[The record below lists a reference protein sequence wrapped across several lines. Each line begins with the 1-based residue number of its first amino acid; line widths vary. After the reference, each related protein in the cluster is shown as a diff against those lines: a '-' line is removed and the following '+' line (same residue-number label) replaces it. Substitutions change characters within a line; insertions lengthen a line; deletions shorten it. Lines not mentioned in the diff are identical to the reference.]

1 MEEVEEGAKAFSGEV
16 EREHATRERQAEPAA
31 EVSGSVGNRRDAD
44 GGFGNWDGCV
54 AAGWAL
60 GSR

>member
-31 EVSGSVGNRRDAD
+31 EVSGSVEIGRAH
-44 GGFGNWDGCV
+44 V
-54 AAGWAL
+54 
-60 GSR
+60 